1 MSTVDASRSPVL
13 LPPLEPGPA
22 RPAGRRPSR
31 LNARSAGQAARYVF
45 LIVLALVVVYPLLW
59 IALAGFKTNN
69 AFFQHPFS
77 LPASFSFHN
86 YETVLISNG
95 FYKNLL
101 NSLWISVV
109 ATVITIALSACFA
122 YAVARMEWRLQRVA
136 LVYVMTGLL
145 IPVYAALV
153 PLYIYLRPV
162 SDLIGPRLTLVIP
175 YVALGMPVS
184 VLLLTSYFRQL
195 PNELEE
201 AAVLDGCS
209 TPALLLRI
217 ILPVSLPSVVVAAT
231 FTFLNCWNELLFALV
246 FLNYPADQTAPLSL
260 LKYTGTFG
268 NNWVFELAGITL
280 AVIPTL
286 LIYLGLQRY
295 IMEGMLRGA
304 SIG

>member
-1 MSTVDASRSPVL
+1 MNAMNTLAAPKTAPVAT
-13 LPPLEPGPA
+13 PPG
-22 RPAGRRPSR
+22 GRRSR
-31 LNARSAGQAARYVF
+31 WRAHTIGNAGRYVF
-45 LIVLALVVVYPLLW
+45 LIVLALTVVYPLLW
-59 IALAGFKTNN
+59 IALAGFKTNV
-69 AFFQHPFS
+69 AFLQHPFS
-77 LPASFSFHN
+77 LPQSFSFRN
-86 YETVLISNG
+86 YETVLVTDG

-109 ATVITIALSACFA
+109 ATVITIALSSGFA
-122 YAVARMEWRLQRVA
+122 YAVARLEWRLQRVA
-136 LVYVMTGLL
+136 LVYVMSGLL

-153 PLYIYLRPV
+153 PLYIYLHPISEV
-162 SDLIGPRLTLVIP
+162 IGPRLTLVIP
-175 YVALGMPVS
+175 YIALGMPVS

-209 TPALLLRI
+209 TPRLLLRI

-231 FTFLNCWNELLFALV
+231 FTFLTCWNELLFALV
-246 FLNYPADQTAPLSL
+246 FLNYPAEQTAPLSL

>member
-1 MSTVDASRSPVL
+1 MSAMNTLTAPQAPPVAVPPRLRGSRWR
-13 LPPLEPGPA
+13 GHTIGH
-22 RPAGRRPSR
+22 AG
-31 LNARSAGQAARYVF
+31 RYVF

-59 IALAGFKTNN
+59 IALAGFKTNT
-69 AFFQHPFS
+69 AFLQHPFT
-77 LPASFSFHN
+77 LPKSFSFRN
-86 YETVLISNG
+86 YRTVLVTDG
-95 FYKNLL
+95 FYKNLI

-109 ATVITIALSACFA
+109 ATVITIALSSGFA

-136 LVYVMTGLL
+136 LVYVLSGLL

-153 PLYIYLRPV
+153 PLYIYLHPV
-162 SDLIGPRLTLVIP
+162 SEVIGPRLTLVIP
-175 YVALGMPVS
+175 YIALGMPVS
-184 VLLLTSYFRQL
+184 VLLLSSYFRQL

-201 AAVLDGCS
+201 AAILDGCS
-209 TPALLLRI
+209 TATLLLRI

-231 FTFLNCWNELLFALV
+231 FTFLTCWNELLFALV
-246 FLNYPADQTAPLSL
+246 FLNYPAEQTAPLSL

>member
-1 MSTVDASRSPVL
+1 MKTLPAVTPTPASAPPRLGRSRWRAHAI
-13 LPPLEPGPA
+13 GH
-22 RPAGRRPSR
+22 AG
-31 LNARSAGQAARYVF
+31 RYVF

-59 IALAGFKTNN
+59 IALAGFKTNT
-69 AFFQHPFS
+69 AFLQHPFS
-77 LPASFSFHN
+77 LPRSLSLGN
-86 YETVLISNG
+86 YETVLVSNG

-101 NSLWISVV
+101 NSLWISLV
-109 ATVITIALSACFA
+109 ATVITIALSAGFA
-122 YAVARMEWRLQRVA
+122 YAVARLEWRLQRIA
-136 LVYVMTGLL
+136 LVYVMSGLL

-153 PLYIYLRPV
+153 PLYIYLHPV
-162 SDLIGPRLTLVIP
+162 SDVIGPRLTLVIP
-175 YVALGMPVS
+175 YIALGMPVS

-195 PNELEE
+195 PAELEE

-209 TPALLLRI
+209 IPTLLLRI
-217 ILPVSLPSVVVAAT
+217 VLPISLPSVVVAAT

-246 FLNYPADQTAPLSL
+246 FLNYPDEQTAPLSL
-260 LKYTGTFG
+260 LRYTGTFG

-304 SIG
+304 SVG